1 MCCRD
6 TTRGA
11 AAAKAIK
18 DAHPALET
26 AGDIVV
32 QELRLDDLRSV
43 LRAVKGIK
51 STLGRASLDILV
63 LNAGVISRQL
73 NRTVQGFEEGWGVN
87 LVGHYVLTQKLLPL
101 TTETSRIV
109 AVSSVA
115 HMITKKIG
123 DDPDFEERAFS
134 GWQSYGQSKLG
145 VILYMKYLAR
155 NPSLFKGKAYSVH
168 PGAIATQLQNETS
181 LVKMMFGLFSWA
193 TKTPEQGAA
202 TSVYACT
209 DLCDAPSGSYLVNC
223 KAQTGWRLGKQAL
236 DDANGDEMVAL
247 VEAGLR
253 EKFPEF
259 FSKAEVETN
268 VTKEAKEAK
277 EALYA
282 SFEVSPVFD
291 LNVRPPMQV
300 TRKGTPG
307 PAPAPADKA
316 SSIATQVAAKVSRAT
331 SLASSAACDSD
342 DDGVDRKDSIA
353 ALH

>member
-1 MCCRD
+1 
-6 TTRGA
+6 
-11 AAAKAIK
+11 
-18 DAHPALET
+18 
-26 AGDIVV
+26 
-32 QELRLDDLRSV
+32 
-43 LRAVKGIK
+43 
-51 STLGRASLDILV
+51 
-63 LNAGVISRQL
+63 
-73 NRTVQGFEEGWGVN
+73 
-87 LVGHYVLTQKLLPL
+87 
-101 TTETSRIV
+101 
-109 AVSSVA
+109 
-115 HMITKKIG
+115 
-123 DDPDFEERAFS
+123 
-134 GWQSYGQSKLG
+134 
-145 VILYMKYLAR
+145 
-155 NPSLFKGKAYSVH
+155 
-168 PGAIATQLQNETS
+168 
-181 LVKMMFGLFSWA
+181 
-193 TKTPEQGAA
+193 
-202 TSVYACT
+202 
-209 DLCDAPSGSYLVNC
+209 VNC

-268 VTKEAKEAK
+268 VTKEAK

-331 SLASSAACDSD
+331 SLATSAAGDSD

>member
-1 MCCRD
+1 LCCRD

-26 AGDIVV
+26 AGDLVV

-101 TTETSRIV
+101 TTDTSRIV

-115 HMITKKIG
+115 HLITKKIG

-145 VILYMKYLAR
+145 AILYMKYLAR

-168 PGAIATQLQNETS
+168 PGAIATKLQNETT
-181 LVKMMFGLFSWA
+181 LTKMMFGLFWWA

-209 DLCDAPSGSYLVNC
+209 DLCDAPSGSYLADC
-223 KAQTGWRLGKQAL
+223 KVHAGWCLGKQAL

-253 EKFPEF
+253 RKFPEF
-259 FSKAEVETN
+259 FAEAEVE
-268 VTKEAKEAK
+268 VEVETKVAK
-277 EALYA
+277 EALSA
-282 SFEVSPVFD
+282 SLDMSPVFD

-300 TRKGTPG
+300 TRKGTAG
-307 PAPAPADKA
+307 TAPALADEA
-316 SSIATQVAAKVSRAT
+316 SSIATRVAAKVSRAT
-331 SLASSAACDSD
+331 SLATSAAGDSD

-353 ALH
+353 AFH